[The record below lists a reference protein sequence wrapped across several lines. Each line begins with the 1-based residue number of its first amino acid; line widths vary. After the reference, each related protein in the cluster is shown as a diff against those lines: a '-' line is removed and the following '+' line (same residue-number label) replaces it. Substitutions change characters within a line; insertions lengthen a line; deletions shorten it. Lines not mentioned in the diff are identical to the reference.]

1 MLTAEADMDALED
14 AGATDAQMEPLN
26 LLFEALQAAAE
37 GKGRARPNRRLAS
50 VARLLKGSE

>member
-1 MLTAEADMDALED
+1 MDALED